1 MSGDADDIKPVTCT
15 VKAPVY
21 LQIGDTKTD
30 TAHSGVCVVDVT
42 LPFGKS
48 VDVRNLSPHKAAE
61 LQYSTASLVPPAC
74 GLKY

>member
-48 VDVRNLSPHKAAE
+48 VNVRNLSAQKAAE
-61 LQYSTASLVPPAC
+61 LQYDTVSLVFTAC
-74 GLKY
+74 SLK